1 MGSVEYRRLVRQR
14 GNPIGRAD
22 NIDSGNA
29 EESESETSDHD
40 MEVEPAAS
48 SSGSPSAVPQTV
60 EGMVERVKT
69 EHTIYLERGDF
80 WDANAIQI

>member
-1 MGSVEYRRLVRQR
+1 MGSVEYMRLVRRR
-14 GNPIGRAD
+14 GNPNGRAD
-22 NIDSGNA
+22 NTDSGNA
-29 EESESETSDHD
+29 GKSESGTSDHD